1 MEEKIKNIMEEIKDL
16 RRKIKII
23 EGKTE
28 DLPEKIFEI
37 KKASKKANDPKER
50 KICKDGMEDI
60 NLQLRCLLK
69 DIHDLEDSEIFQGK
83 IKIIK

>member
-37 KKASKKANDPKER
+37 KKASKKANGGYKSSAPLSFKR
-50 KICKDGMEDI
+50 YSWFRRLG
-60 NLQLRCLLK
+60 NL
-69 DIHDLEDSEIFQGK
+69 SGK
-83 IKIIK
+83 NKNNKIIHFERA

>member
-37 KKASKKANDPKER
+37 KKASKKLMIQKKE
-50 KICKDGMEDI
+50 KSAKMEWRI
-60 NLQLRCLLK
+60 
-69 DIHDLEDSEIFQGK
+69 
-83 IKIIK
+83 

>member
-37 KKASKKANDPKER
+37 KTANDPKER

-69 DIHDLEDSEIFQGK
+69 DIHDLEDSEIFQEK

>member
-16 RRKIKII
+16 R
-23 EGKTE
+23 GKTE

-69 DIHDLEDSEIFQGK
+69 DIHDLEDSEIFQEK

>member
-50 KICKDGMEDI
+50 KICKAT
-60 NLQLRCLLK
+60 N
-69 DIHDLEDSEIFQGK
+69 
-83 IKIIK
+83 